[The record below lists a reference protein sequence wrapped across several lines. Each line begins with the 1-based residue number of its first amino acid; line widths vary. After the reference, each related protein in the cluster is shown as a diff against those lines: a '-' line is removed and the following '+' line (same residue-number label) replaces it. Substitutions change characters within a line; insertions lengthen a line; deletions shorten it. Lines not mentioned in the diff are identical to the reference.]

1 VISDAANVESTASAD
16 QGEIARKGPVLS
28 HAQVLPGFECSGDD
42 PSLTEARKIWVL
54 KGVSQ
59 KSFGAG
65 WLKRRLVATVEYLER
80 IAATHLRHSMFSG
93 CQAWLPKVPVL
104 NQVVRES
111 KSVRSVCT
119 SATAR
124 GQAQPHGSVSG

>member
-1 VISDAANVESTASAD
+1 VISDAANVESTASAE
-16 QGEIARKGPVLS
+16 QGEVAWIGQVISR
-28 HAQVLPGFECSGDD
+28 AQVLPGFECSGDD

-80 IAATHLRHSMFSG
+80 TVANHLHPKFSG
-93 CQAWLPKVPVL
+93 YQAWLPKVPVL
-104 NQVVRES
+104 NQAVRES
-111 KSVRSVCT
+111 KSV
-119 SATAR
+119 
-124 GQAQPHGSVSG
+124 